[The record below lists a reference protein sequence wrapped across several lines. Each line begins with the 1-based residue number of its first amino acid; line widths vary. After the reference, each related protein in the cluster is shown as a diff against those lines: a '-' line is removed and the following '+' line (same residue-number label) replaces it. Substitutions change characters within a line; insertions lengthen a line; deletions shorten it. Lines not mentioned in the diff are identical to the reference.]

1 MPVTAAMIGVWP
13 SGPPCR
19 LSLGDTAVR
28 RTLLALASAVI
39 ATNLFLVVEMNFPYY
54 DAYRAVVAALS

>member
-1 MPVTAAMIGVWP
+1 
-13 SGPPCR
+13 